1 MAQPDPPPLSALLK
15 AVLLTSL
22 VFVLPIVAIRFGGG
36 FEGLELA
43 AYDAFMRQRPPEKLD
58 DRVVI
63 ITISDDDIEQLQQY
77 PIHDG
82 TLADA
87 IAKLDS
93 DEPRAIGLD
102 IARDVP
108 QGPLTGR
115 KQLAEVIEK
124 SPTVVA
130 GCLLSTDNHP
140 GSPPAP
146 GTPEGAAAFADFPTD
161 VDKTVRRVKLVSIPA
176 KTQKPLRK
184 KHVCNDA
191 RPDNEI
197 LSMSFQLATM
207 YLAAS
212 KISPDQ
218 TANNEI
224 RLNNQV
230 LRRLSPSFG
239 GYAHADANDYQMM
252 LNYRG
257 AQKAFREFSI
267 VDVLKNRVKP
277 AAIRDR
283 VVLIGY
289 TSEVS
294 KDELST
300 PYVETQ
306 GGSRTISGVIV
317 HAHAVSQILSA
328 VLEQRP
334 LIQSWAEW
342 AEWLWIW
349 GWTVGSGIIALYNRR
364 LGFFLIVLIGS
375 SAVLWGICYGLFL
388 TQGLWLPLIPT
399 LAGVIVAALGVRLAD
414 TANRSG
420 YAQAIYEQMRE
431 QLQSG
436 LMGRD
441 RQGDYLE
448 NLVRRARAVRQK
460 EQAVALVQMESEP
473 ETFAT
478 PEMKAL
484 YEQVTAK
491 VREELEAEQAQQT
504 ALLNIRGGGNKANR
518 IQNLL
523 SRARRSHSQISST
536 PTIPKDES
544 PLPEDRHE

>member
-1 MAQPDPPPLSALLK
+1 MARPGKTPLSSLLK
-15 AVLLTSL
+15 TVLLTSL
-22 VFVLPIVAIRFGGG
+22 VFGLPIVALRIGGG
-36 FEGLELA
+36 FESLELA
-43 AYDAFMRQRPPEKLD
+43 AYDAFVRQRPPENLD
-58 DRVVI
+58 DRIVI
-63 ITISDDDIEQLQQY
+63 VTISDDDIEQLQQY

-82 TLADA
+82 TLAEA
-87 IAKLDS
+87 IAKLDQAK
-93 DEPRAIGLD
+93 PRAIGLD

-108 QGPLTGR
+108 QGAPAGR
-115 KQLAEVIEK
+115 QKLAEVIEQ
-124 SPTVVA
+124 SPVVVA
-130 GCLLSTDNHP
+130 GCLLSTENHP

-161 VDKTVRRVKLVSIPA
+161 VDKTVRRVKLVSTPG

-184 KHVCNDA
+184 QHACNDA
-191 RPDNEI
+191 RDDNEI

-207 YLAAS
+207 YLIATE
-212 KISPDQ
+212 ISPDQ
-218 TANNEI
+218 TETNEI
-224 RLNNQV
+224 RLKNQI
-230 LRRLSPSFG
+230 LHRLSPNFG
-239 GYAHADANDYQMM
+239 GYAQADATDYQMM

-257 AQKAFREFSI
+257 PQKAFREFSI
-267 VDVLKNRVKP
+267 VDLLKNKVKP
-277 AAIRDR
+277 EAIRDR

-317 HAHAVSQILSA
+317 HAHAVSQILGA

-342 AEWLWIW
+342 AEILWIW
-349 GWTVGSGIIALYNRR
+349 GWTLGSGVIALYNRR
-364 LGFFLIVLIGS
+364 LGFFILVLIGS
-375 SAVLWGICYGLFL
+375 SAALWGICYGLFAA
-388 TQGLWLPLIPT
+388 QGWWVPLIPT
-399 LAGVIVAALGVRLAD
+399 LIGTIVTAVGVRLAD
-414 TANRSG
+414 TASRSG

-436 LMGRD
+436 LIGRD

-460 EQAVALVQMESEP
+460 EQAAELVQMESVP
-473 ETFAT
+473 DDSAT

-484 YEQVTAK
+484 YAQVAAK
-491 VREELEAEQAQQT
+491 VREELEAEQAQKM
-504 ALLNIRGGGNKANR
+504 ALLNVRGGGSKANR

-523 SRARRSHSQISST
+523 NRARRSRTQLSSN
-536 PTIPKDES
+536 S
-544 PLPEDRHE
+544 APEDRHD